1 MRNVLLLSIFC
12 GISIA
17 TFGQTVS
24 LVLSGGGAKGLA
36 HIGVIKALEE
46 NGIPISNV
54 SGTSMGAIIGGLY
67 AMGYTPDEMVQL
79 FKSADFNN
87 WSNGRIDDALRYNI
101 NDFSLFDAENLSIG
115 FSADKRGIKPKI
127 ISSYISTVGMDVA
140 FEELCAQANAL
151 AGNNFDSLFVPF
163 RCNASDI
170 VEKKM
175 VYFKQ
180 GNLSQAI
187 RASMTFPMFF
197 KPIYIDSVLMF
208 DGGIY
213 NNFLWREAV
222 AEFNPDFIIG
232 SKVASNSRLPSDE
245 DPLLQLESMI
255 VGATDFSIPD
265 SIGFVVDIPFYD
277 ISLLDFDR
285 VDEIVKAGYDAA
297 LKQIPYLK
305 SRIPNS
311 TELSELNRRRS
322 IFRSNLPKLHIRDI
336 AMRGLNVKQMKYI
349 DRVVVGKSDTLD
361 FNHLKKSYYRLMSDR
376 VFVRLFPTLNY
387 NEENKAFDMTIDA
400 KLKRSIDIGAGL
412 SLSSDMGN
420 EGFLSGNYSWLSR
433 TSNTLYGN
441 IYFGKLYSSARL
453 LFINTLP
460 TSMPI
465 SFVTQVVANRM
476 DYHKSNPIP
485 FFEDTKPAFIIQ
497 SELFGA
503 AGLRLSHSSAV
514 NSAISVS
521 YGEKVDEY
529 YQVDNYFS
537 YDIPDKTRF
546 TFIKGNFKLEKLT
559 LNRKQFAT
567 RGRQQLLSLSVYSGT
582 ETHIPGTTATSFAK
596 SEQNHLFATAHLHNE
611 SYHRIFK
618 RRLWIGFR
626 FDAYWSN
633 QNFFNNYHA
642 TILALNQFCPT
653 PHSNALYFSNY
664 RTNQYLAVGLMP
676 IIDITKNIH
685 FRLEAYLYQPY
696 RVINADSDNKPYYGD
711 KFVNSW
717 TIGSASLVYNSPI
730 GPIAASAAYY
740 PSNGGKEF
748 YFSLSFGYSI
758 FNPRVFDN

>member
-12 GISIA
+12 GISIVN
-17 TFGQTVS
+17 FGQTVS

-36 HIGVIKALEE
+36 HVGVIKALEE

-54 SGTSMGAIIGGLY
+54 SGTSMGAIVGGLY

-101 NDFSLFDAENLSIG
+101 NDFSQSDAENLSIG
-115 FSADKRGIKPKI
+115 FAADKRGIKPKI

-222 AEFNPDFIIG
+222 SEFNPDFIIG

-277 ISLLDFDR
+277 ISLLDFDK
-285 VDEIVKAGYDAA
+285 VDAIVKAGYDAA

-305 SRIPNS
+305 SRIPNI
-311 TELSELNRRRS
+311 TELSELNSRRS
-322 IFRSNLPKLHIRDI
+322 VFRSNLPKLQIKDI
-336 AMRGLNVKQMKYI
+336 TMSGLSVKQMRYI
-349 DRVVVGKSDTLD
+349 GRVVVGKNDTLD

-387 NEENKAFDMTIDA
+387 NKGNEAFDMTIDA

-460 TSMPI
+460 SSMPI
-465 SFVTQVVANRM
+465 SFITQVVANRM

-497 SELFGA
+497 SELFGG

-514 NSAISVS
+514 NSAITVS

-529 YQVDNYFS
+529 YQVENYFS

-546 TFIKGNFKLEKLT
+546 IFVKGNFRLEKLT

-582 ETHIPGTTATSFAK
+582 EKHSPGTTASTFAK
-596 SEQNHLFATAHLHNE
+596 SEQNHLFATAYLHNE

-618 RRLWIGFR
+618 RRFWMGFR

-664 RTNQYLAVGLMP
+664 RTNQYLAVGVMP
-676 IIDITKNIH
+676 VIDITRNIH

-696 RVINADSDNKPYYGD
+696 RVINADSDNKPFYGD
-711 KFVNSW
+711 EFANSW